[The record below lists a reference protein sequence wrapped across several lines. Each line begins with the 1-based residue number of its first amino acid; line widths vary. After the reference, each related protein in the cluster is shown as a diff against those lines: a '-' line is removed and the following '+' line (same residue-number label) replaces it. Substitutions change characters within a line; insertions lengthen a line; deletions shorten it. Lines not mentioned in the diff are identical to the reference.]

1 MNIDIVRIHFKDN
14 YGDDEYSYKYLPF
27 QYCCEYLKNCPV
39 ISFGT
44 ECNTIVDDDG
54 YLTETDVELPHFSVS
69 WDEPIPYEDDTWS
82 YYSKI
87 THCPFCGASI
97 NVNVVKEEDMASQY
111 ATMNKLRDSKNEIRR
126 NTDSLKE
133 RDKLNKEISEL
144 DEKINEFMSF
154 GEYHYDTLKYK
165 GYEGSIEYSTEDKV
179 YHGKILNVK
188 DLVDYNS
195 ETEDDIEN
203 QFHLAVDDYIDF
215 KKEIGRDD

>member
-1 MNIDIVRIHFKDN
+1 MNIDVVRIHFKDN

-27 QYCCEYLKNCPV
+27 QYCCERLKNCPA

-69 WDEPIPYEDDTWS
+69 WSEPIPYEDDTWS

-97 NVNVVKEEDMASQY
+97 NVNVVKEEDMTSQY
-111 ATMNKLRDSKNEIRR
+111 ATMNKLRDSKNEVRR

-133 RDKLNKEISEL
+133 KDRLNEEICEL
-144 DEKINEFMSF
+144 DEKINGLWNF
-154 GEYHYDTLKYK
+154 GEC
-165 GYEGSIEYSTEDKV
+165 
-179 YHGKILNVK
+179 NV
-188 DLVDYNS
+188 
-195 ETEDDIEN
+195 E
-203 QFHLAVDDYIDF
+203 
-215 KKEIGRDD
+215 

>member
-87 THCPFCGASI
+87 THCPFLWS
-97 NVNVVKEEDMASQY
+97 VNQCKCR
-111 ATMNKLRDSKNEIRR
+111 KRR
-126 NTDSLKE
+126 RYGFSVRN
-133 RDKLNKEISEL
+133 
-144 DEKINEFMSF
+144 
-154 GEYHYDTLKYK
+154 
-165 GYEGSIEYSTEDKV
+165 YE
-179 YHGKILNVK
+179 
-188 DLVDYNS
+188 
-195 ETEDDIEN
+195 
-203 QFHLAVDDYIDF
+203 
-215 KKEIGRDD
+215 